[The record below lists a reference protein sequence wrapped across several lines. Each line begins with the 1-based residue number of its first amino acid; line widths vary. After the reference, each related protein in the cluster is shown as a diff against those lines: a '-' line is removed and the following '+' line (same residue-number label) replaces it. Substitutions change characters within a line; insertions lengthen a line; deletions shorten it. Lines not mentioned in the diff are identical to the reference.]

1 MAAKLLHGVTTA
13 MVTPFDE
20 QGKVSLERV
29 ERLTDYLIER
39 GVHCLYPLG
48 TTGEMVKLS
57 TEERKAVAETVVR
70 RAAGRVTVY
79 IHTGA
84 VKLEDAVELS
94 RHAADIGADGIGAVT
109 PIFLGAN
116 ALEQEFYYSRI
127 MDSVPQDFPVYLY
140 NIPQCSANDL
150 TMATAESLAKR
161 YANVA
166 GIKYSL
172 PDMLRTS
179 EYLAVR
185 EGNFSVVQGTDRLFL
200 ASLAMGCDGVVSG
213 VSCVFPEPFVAVYEA
228 YRSGD
233 IALARQWQRIA
244 VKYCETLRNGSNMA
258 YFKAA
263 LRYRGVDAGFMRL
276 PQLDLPSDE
285 AAELARQLRALDT
298 ECLAA
303 SVH

>member
-1 MAAKLLHGVTTA
+1 

-20 QGKVSLERV
+20 HGSVSLDKV

-48 TTGEMVKLS
+48 TTGEMVRLS

-70 RAAGRVTVY
+70 QAAGRVTVY

-84 VKLEDAVELS
+84 IRLEDALELS

-116 ALEQEFYYSRI
+116 AREMDYYYTAIAS
-127 MDSVPQDFPVYLY
+127 SVPEQFPVYLY

-150 TMATAESLAKR
+150 SAASAEELAQR
-161 YANVA
+161 HPNVV

-172 PDMLRTS
+172 ADMLRTS

-185 EGNFSVVQGTDRLFL
+185 SGDFSVVQGTDRLFL

-213 VSCVFPEPFVAVYEA
+213 VSCVFPEPFVAIYEA

-233 IALARQWQRIA
+233 LLKARMWQRVA
-244 VKYCETLRNGSNMA
+244 VQYCETLRNGSNMA

-263 LRYRGVDAGFMRL
+263 LRYRGVDAGYMRL
-276 PQLDLPSDE
+276 PQLDLPDNE
-285 AAELARQLRALDT
+285 AAILERQLQDLDA
-298 ECLAA
+298 EFLAPSA
-303 SVH
+303 F

>member
-1 MAAKLLHGVTTA
+1 
-13 MVTPFDE
+13 MVTPFNE
-20 QGKVSLERV
+20 QGQVSLEHV
-29 ERLTDYLIER
+29 ERLTDYLIDK

-48 TTGEMVKLS
+48 TTGEMVRLS
-57 TEERKAVAETVVR
+57 TEERKAVAETVVK
-70 RAAGRVTVY
+70 RAAGRATVY

-84 VKLEDAVELS
+84 VKLDDAVELS

-116 ALEQEFYYSRI
+116 AQEQEYYYSQI
-127 MDSVPQDFPVYLY
+127 IASVPEEFPVYLY

-150 TMATAESLAKR
+150 TAATAESLANR

-172 PDMLRTS
+172 PDMLRTG

-185 EGNFSVVQGTDRLFL
+185 DGNFSVVQGTDRLFL

-213 VSCVFPEPFVAVYEA
+213 VSCVYPEPFVAVYEA
-228 YRSGD
+228 YRNGD
-233 IALARQWQRIA
+233 LEKARKWQRVA
-244 VKYCETLRNGSNMA
+244 VRYCETLRNGSNMA

-263 LRYRGVDAGFMRL
+263 LRYRGIEAGHMRL
-276 PQLDLPSDE
+276 PQLDLSPSETE
-285 AAELARQLRALDT
+285 ALELQLQALDT
-298 ECLAA
+298 EFLAA
-303 SVH
+303 MAN